1 MILNGGTDML
11 MLSGTKIAVERIL
24 KHARKAIL
32 TGSVVEKRIDESVIR
47 ILCVKMAMG
56 LLVKTSG

>member
-1 MILNGGTDML
+1 MIVNGGTDML

-32 TGSVVEKRIDESVIR
+32 TGSIVEKRID
-47 ILCVKMAMG
+47 
-56 LLVKTSG
+56 